1 MVVPEKFFDIEF
13 NKAMAF
19 GYRTEDVDEFVTKA
33 IEIIKALQEENQEL
47 AEKMGILAESLEKY
61 REDEESL
68 RSALIGAQKLGDSI
82 LKDSRSKA
90 EVILR
95 DATTQ
100 ADHIIEEAHARL
112 ERERAE
118 YERLKAEVATF
129 REGLFDMY
137 KSPIDQSTRLP
148 HKEKAQQK
156 AQPKAAPPQ
165 EPEAP
170 PPPPPPPEPEEP
182 PVKKAEPEPAPRKT
196 RRRPEPEPELEDE
209 EEFAEPPAPPVKKA
223 PPKRPALRLELE
235 EDDEDDDEELEDDDV
250 ILSRFSSRFGRRP
263 VRQELEDDDFEDDED
278 DEDDE
283 EDFAPARTVISSKF
297 GEMRF
302 GEGFNLQEEREK
314 GSGGRSRRR

>member
-1 MVVPEKFFDIEF
+1 MVIPEKFFEIEF

-33 IEIIKALQEENQEL
+33 VEIIKALQEENQEL
-47 AEKMGILAESLEKY
+47 TEKMAVLAESLEKY

-100 ADHIIEEAHARL
+100 ADHIVEEAHARL

-118 YERLKAEVATF
+118 YERLKEEVASF
-129 REGLFDMY
+129 REGLFGMY
-137 KSPIDQSTRLP
+137 KSHIDQITKLP
-148 HKEKAQQK
+148 HKEKAQQ
-156 AQPKAAPPQ
+156 QKAAPP
-165 EPEAP
+165 PEAAAPIAAP
-170 PPPPPPPEPEEP
+170 PAPAPEEP
-182 PVKKAEPEPAPRKT
+182 PVKKAPPPAPRKAK
-196 RRRPEPEPELEDE
+196 RPEPEPEPVDE
-209 EEFAEPPAPPVKKA
+209 EEEEIPEPPVKKA
-223 PPKRPALRLELE
+223 PPSKRPAFQLELPD
-235 EDDEDDDEELEDDDV
+235 EDDEDDDELEGDDA

-263 VRQELEDDDFEDDED
+263 ARQQPADDDFEDD
-278 DEDDE
+278 DEDE
-283 EDFAPARTVISSKF
+283 EEFAPARTVYSPKF

-302 GEGFNLQEEREK
+302 GEGVELADGREREK
-314 GSGGRSRRR
+314 GSKGRPKRR

>member
-47 AEKMGILAESLEKY
+47 TEKMSVLAESLEKY

-68 RSALIGAQKLGDSI
+68 RAALIGAQKLGDSI

-95 DATTQ
+95 DATTE
-100 ADHIIEEAHARL
+100 ADHIVEEAHARL

-118 YERLKAEVATF
+118 YEALKAEVSKF

-137 KSPIDQSTRLP
+137 KSHIDQITHLP
-148 HKEKAQQK
+148 HKEKPAGAKQ
-156 AQPKAAPPQ
+156 KAAPPPA
-165 EPEAP
+165 EPVAPAAP
-170 PPPPPPPEPEEP
+170 PPPEEP
-182 PVKKAEPEPAPRKT
+182 PAKRADPEPPPRKAK
-196 RRRPEPEPELEDE
+196 RPEPEPEIE
-209 EEFAEPPAPPVKKA
+209 EEELEEPAPPVKKA
-223 PPKRPALRLELE
+223 PAKRPALRLELE
-235 EDDEDDDEELEDDDV
+235 DDEDEEDEDEEPEDDDA

-263 VRQELEDDDFEDDED
+263 LRKEPEEDDFEDDED
-278 DEDDE
+278 DEE
-283 EDFAPARTVISSKF
+283 EDFAP
-297 GEMRF
+297 
-302 GEGFNLQEEREK
+302 
-314 GSGGRSRRR
+314 